1 MIKIGFDA
9 KRLLF
14 NQTGLGN
21 YSRQWVEA
29 ISKSEIFDIHLY
41 SPKFAKSSRYPVHI
55 PKKGV
60 APSYWRTYQ
69 MGYQAEKD
77 GCQIFHGLSN
87 EIPRGN
93 MKIPRVCT
101 LHDVIF
107 KEFPSYYAWG
117 DRQFYNWKTKYACDN
132 SQIVIATSE
141 TTKAQLVKY
150 YGISPEKVKVVY
162 QNIDPHLTR
171 MNRAVDKSNPYII
184 YHSSFNERKN
194 HEVLVKAFIKVA
206 SEVDYSL
213 ILIGNGKSKSKIEK
227 LIKEKQAE
235 NRVKILSD
243 VQNDE
248 LYGYLASASGFV
260 YPSKQEGF
268 GIPLL
273 EAAAIGLPMIVSDTP
288 IFREISEGLADTYV
302 DADSIDSWADTLKQ
316 WQPRETKVDYSQIL
330 RKYTIESMMNS
341 AVEIYQSVF

>member
-1 MIKIGFDA
+1 MIRIGFDA

-41 SPKFAKSSRYPVHI
+41 SPKLSESSRYPIHTPI
-55 PKKGV
+55 KGV
-60 APSYWRTYQ
+60 APSYWRTHQ

-87 EIPRGN
+87 EIPRGKI
-93 MKIPRVCT
+93 KIPRVCT
-101 LHDVIF
+101 VHDVIF

-150 YGISPEKVKVVY
+150 YDISPEKVQVVY
-162 QNIDPHLTR
+162 QSIDPQLTQL
-171 MNRAVDKSNPYII
+171 NRVVDKTNPYII

-194 HEVLVKAFIKVA
+194 HEVLVQAFLEVA
-206 SEVDYSL
+206 SEVDFSL
-213 ILIGNGKSKSKIEK
+213 VLVGNGKSKSRIEK
-227 LIKEKQAE
+227 LIEEKQAGE
-235 NRVKILSD
+235 RVKILSD
-243 VQNDE
+243 VENDE
-248 LYGYLASASGFV
+248 LYDYLASASAFV

-288 IFREISEGLADTYV
+288 IFREISEGLADAYV
-302 DADSIDSWADTLKQ
+302 NANSVDDWANTLKQ
-316 WQPRETKVDYSQIL
+316 WQPSEAKVDYSQIL
-330 RKYTIESMMNS
+330 RKCTTEQMMKS
-341 AVEIYQSVF
+341 AVEIYQSLL